1 MLVSI
6 IVPVYNSE
14 KFLKSCVDSI
24 LKQTYR
30 NLELILVD
38 DGSTDSSPQICD
50 DYKSQDSRVVVIH
63 KPNGGISNAR
73 NKGIEIAKGEYLTF
87 VDNDDYLPPK
97 ALEAYVD
104 CINKTHANVVQ
115 GDVLFQLISE
125 QLHREKII
133 DDEKDE
139 YIIENPCDF
148 LKKNSVNKTYVWSKL
163 YKTEIARS
171 HHFPE
176 GRFGED
182 LYFNGLFFSDNR
194 IDRVATIKST
204 VYVHYDN
211 GESASHRWKVD
222 DYISIFKTMEE
233 LYFQVKKNTKDE
245 SLILLYLSLVF
256 SQFACWRYNVIIR
269 KSYYAKYKDFFE
281 KERYLILKELFRS
294 NFSFFKKL
302 MYLVL
307 VYSNS
312 LYRFYIFHK
321 DPTMKVYEKK
331 VKKMLEN

>member
-125 QLHREKII
+125 PLHREKII

>member
-125 QLHREKII
+125 PLHREKII

-211 GESASHRWKVD
+211 GESASHSWKPD
-222 DYISIFKTMEE
+222 DYIEIYLAIKQ
-233 LYFQVKKNTKDE
+233 LYEKVKNNTDN
-245 SLILLYLSLVF
+245 SQIVLIYLSLVF
-256 SQFACWRYNVIIR
+256 THYACWKYNLIIR
-269 KSYYAKYKDFFE
+269 NLYQEEKKFFFV
-281 KERYLILKELFRS
+281 KERPLILKEMWS
-294 NFSFFKKL
+294 SGFSLAKKVL
-302 MYLVL
+302 YTCL
-307 VYSNS
+307 VYSNEA
-312 LYRFYIFHK
+312 YRRYIFHK
-321 DPTMKVYEKK
+321 DPTMKKYENE
-331 VKKMLEN
+331 VKNGN